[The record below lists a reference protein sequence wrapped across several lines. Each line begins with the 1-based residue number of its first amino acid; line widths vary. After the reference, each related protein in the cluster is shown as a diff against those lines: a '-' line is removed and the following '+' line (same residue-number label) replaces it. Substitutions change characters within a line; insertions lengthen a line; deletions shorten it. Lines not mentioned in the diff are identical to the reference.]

1 MSSSTEASLFYLPG
15 TSDYL
20 ALLAGDWLQFV
31 KLRLP
36 QLETAFI
43 PLLALLFALIVLKR
57 NLSIEAVGL
66 ANRETRYRSPRLK
79 AVKVADYFLGDNVQ
93 DFRKQ
98 EDLSKAM
105 IREGKSAQ
113 RSRKLVV
120 PVQGCIVLKH
130 KVYIFDTF
138 FKGVVCAQTIPLFG
152 FFPVSLKGR

>member
-1 MSSSTEASLFYLPG
+1 MSSSRGASLFYLPG

-43 PLLALLFALIVLKR
+43 PLLALLFALIVPKR

-98 EDLSKAM
+98 GGSE
-105 IREGKSAQ
+105 
-113 RSRKLVV
+113 RSCETR
-120 PVQGCIVLKH
+120 GE
-130 KVYIFDTF
+130 KVH
-138 FKGVVCAQTIPLFG
+138 KGVENF
-152 FFPVSLKGR
+152 

>member
-1 MSSSTEASLFYLPG
+1 MSSSREEASLFYLPG

-66 ANRETRYRSPRLK
+66 ANRETRYRSPGLR
-79 AVKVADYFLGDNVQ
+79 AVKVADYFLADNVQ
-93 DFRKQ
+93 DFRKL
-98 EDLSKAM
+98 EDLSEAGR
-105 IREGKSAQ
+105 REGKSAQ
-113 RSRKLVV
+113 RSRKLPV
-120 PVQGCIVLKH
+120 PVQQCIVLKH
-130 KVYIFDTF
+130 KGKCTF
-138 FKGVVCAQTIPLFG
+138 LTKGVVCAQTFPLFA